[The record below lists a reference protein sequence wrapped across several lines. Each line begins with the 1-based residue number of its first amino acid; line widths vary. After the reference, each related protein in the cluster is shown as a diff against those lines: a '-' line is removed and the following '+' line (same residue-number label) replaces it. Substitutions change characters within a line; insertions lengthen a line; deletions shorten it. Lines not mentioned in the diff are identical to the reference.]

1 MLDNNLTVALSAE
14 YNTATLEGE
23 WRALERHA
31 HASVFQSWGW
41 ISCWLASLP
50 QHVHPLLV
58 RVSRGREILAL
69 GMICRAKV
77 RCKFGQA
84 RALLLNETG
93 SANLDCVTIEH
104 NGLLCDPATAGE
116 VIEQVARTLQQRSDW
131 DEWVLSGV
139 DRSAAEEHY
148 ENLAARMGWMI
159 QEFGDSPWYFV
170 ELDKVRG
177 GDKDYLDWLS
187 VNTRYQVRR
196 ALKEYGKRGRVNIE
210 FAHSVDEALAFF
222 ERLKFFHQRYWH
234 SRGKPGAFGPEFF
247 EQFHRRFIEHGWS
260 AGEVQLSRVSAGPHE
275 IGYLYNLVHEH
286 TIYAYQSGFNYEN
299 EAKIKPGLV
308 SHVLAIER
316 AIAAG
321 FNYYDFL
328 AGEAQYKR
336 SLATQT
342 EAMRWIRLRRPR
354 IGFRLE
360 ALARRVRD
368 GSRERLEAVLNR
380 APLRGA
386 RH

>member
-1 MLDNNLTVALSAE
+1 MLDSNLTVDISAE

-23 WRALERHA
+23 WRALEHHS

-58 RVSRGREILAL
+58 RVSRGREILGL
-69 GMICRAKV
+69 GMICQAKV
-77 RCKFGQA
+77 RCKFGKA

-104 NGLLCDPATAGE
+104 NGLLCDPVAAGE
-116 VIEQVARTLQQRSDW
+116 VIEQVARTLQQRRDW

-139 DRSAAEEHY
+139 DRSVAEEHY
-148 ENLAARMGWMI
+148 ENLAARMGWMM
-159 QEFGDSPWYFV
+159 QEFGESPSFLV

-177 GDKDYLDWLS
+177 EDKDYLDRLS

-196 ALKEYGKRGRVNIE
+196 ALKEYGKRGEVTIE
-210 FAHSVDEALAFF
+210 PAQSVEQALAFLD
-222 ERLKFFHQRYWH
+222 RLKFFHQRYWQG
-234 SRGKPGAFGPEFF
+234 RGKPGAFGPEFF
-247 EQFHRRFIEHGWS
+247 EVFHRRFIEQGWPT
-260 AGEVQLSRVSAGPHE
+260 GGVQLSRVRAGEHE

-286 TIYAYQSGFNYEN
+286 TIYAYQSGFNYEH

-308 SHVLAIER
+308 SHVLAIEQ
-316 AIAAG
+316 AIAGG
-321 FNYYDFL
+321 FDYYDLL
-328 AGEAQYKR
+328 AGEGQYKR
-336 SLATQT
+336 SLATNS

-354 IGFRLE
+354 IAFRLE

-368 GSRERLEAVLNR
+368 QSRQRLEAVLNR
-380 APLRGA
+380 TALRGA